1 MVKMDL
7 VSSDDQASSMNT
19 VSANRIAGYQSAL
32 TALESFSNASEL
44 TGAAYDSAKH
54 YGARVLTPLI
64 QGAILLS
71 EGVSQG
77 TTALPNKYRAEVCEE
92 SLDSDV
98 LESQIQA
105 YESSLSSLRGIYRY
119 LERDCSTKP
128 STLRSMS
135 SRMASL
141 SNQKTEAME
150 KLRKL
155 NAFAMS
161 SNTVFSNLPEVS
173 AAMDVGIGQV
183 QTAFANFNGSFQV
196 PSADQL
202 GWART
207 IGVEWKKKEELDRA
221 YQRVLD
227 KLKKGEKLTE
237 KDIKAIE
244 AYQKRYPGRELPKDV
259 QKKLKAAKSKAVEA
273 DFGQLIYDKFKDV
286 MGSNEA
292 KRLSQV
298 MALLPRNFTTAVLK
312 SDGLWEILA
321 AVEKTGAKGDK
332 FVTAVLESL
341 SKYESMGKFGEKFT
355 ESIKWLD
362 KIANPVKATTKWG
375 LEKVT
380 GFKSLEEAVKTGKNL
395 VGEAKFLGKGIKFLG
410 KVGTVATVAGLGISG
425 ISSGVD
431 EYRKTGNVGKAVGK
445 GALSAVSSV
454 GPLEGATIGAAVA
467 SVIPLPVASQ
477 VVGAGVGFA
486 IGLGIQ
492 GIKAW
497 KPRFFDDPVKGTK
510 DMVSDIGKGIKGAAN
525 EISHT
530 LGGVGKALGFG

>member
-32 TALESFSNASEL
+32 SALESFSNASEL

-71 EGVSQG
+71 EGVSQD
-77 TTALPNKYRAEVCEE
+77 TMALPNKYRAEVCEE

-227 KLKKGEKLTE
+227 KLKKGEKLTD

-244 AYQKRYPGRELPKDV
+244 AYQKRYPNV
-259 QKKLKAAKSKAVEA
+259 KLDETTKAALDDYKESQKLLTKAEEAHKKGEIDDKTYQSIKSGIINFGASYVKELINAKITDKAVEIFTKSA
-273 DFGQLIYDKFKDV
+273 VEWITHNINATQIGRSAALVGGGTVTIASDFNPVWAQFARGAVKYGVKYGIPVVGALVDFGMQKASGENTGDALI
-286 MGSNEA
+286 
-292 KRLSQV
+292 
-298 MALLPRNFTTAVLK
+298 
-312 SDGLWEILA
+312 
-321 AVEKTGAKGDK
+321 KTGAHVG
-332 FVTAVLESL
+332 
-341 SKYESMGKFGEKFT
+341 
-355 ESIKWLD
+355 
-362 KIANPVKATTKWG
+362 IA
-375 LEKVT
+375 
-380 GFKSLEEAVKTGKNL
+380 
-395 VGEAKFLGKGIKFLG
+395 
-410 KVGTVATVAGLGISG
+410 
-425 ISSGVD
+425 
-431 EYRKTGNVGKAVGK
+431 
-445 GALSAVSSV
+445 
-454 GPLEGATIGAAVA
+454 
-467 SVIPLPVASQ
+467 
-477 VVGAGVGFA
+477 AGVGMLVGGPAGFA
-486 IGLGIQ
+486 LGVLGTMAFDYVYDNYKDDVIDA
-492 GIKAW
+492 GKKAV
-497 KPRFFDDPVKGTK
+497 DA
-510 DMVSDIGKGIKGAAN
+510 VSDAVDKVGDAITGF
-525 EISHT
+525 
-530 LGGVGKALGFG
+530 GKALGSVFS

>member
-32 TALESFSNASEL
+32 SALESFSNASEL

-77 TTALPNKYRAEVCEE
+77 TTALPNKYRAEVGEE

-135 SRMASL
+135 SRMTSL

-161 SNTVFSNLPEVS
+161 SPRVFSNLPEVS

-227 KLKKGEKLTE
+227 KLKKGEKLTD

-244 AYQKRYPGRELPKDV
+244 AYQKRYPNV
-259 QKKLKAAKSKAVEA
+259 KLDETTKAALDDYKESQKLLTKAEEAHKKGEIDDKTYQSIKSGIINFGASYVKELINAKITDKAVEIFTKSA
-273 DFGQLIYDKFKDV
+273 VEWITHNINATQIGRSAALVGGGTVTIASDFNPVWAQFARGAVKYGVKYGIPVVGALVDFGMQKASGENTGDALI
-286 MGSNEA
+286 
-292 KRLSQV
+292 
-298 MALLPRNFTTAVLK
+298 
-312 SDGLWEILA
+312 
-321 AVEKTGAKGDK
+321 KTGAHVG
-332 FVTAVLESL
+332 
-341 SKYESMGKFGEKFT
+341 
-355 ESIKWLD
+355 
-362 KIANPVKATTKWG
+362 IA
-375 LEKVT
+375 
-380 GFKSLEEAVKTGKNL
+380 
-395 VGEAKFLGKGIKFLG
+395 
-410 KVGTVATVAGLGISG
+410 
-425 ISSGVD
+425 
-431 EYRKTGNVGKAVGK
+431 
-445 GALSAVSSV
+445 
-454 GPLEGATIGAAVA
+454 
-467 SVIPLPVASQ
+467 
-477 VVGAGVGFA
+477 AGVGMLVGGPAGFA
-486 IGLGIQ
+486 LGVLGTMAFDYVYDNYKDDVIDA
-492 GIKAW
+492 GKKAV
-497 KPRFFDDPVKGTK
+497 DA
-510 DMVSDIGKGIKGAAN
+510 VSDAVDKVGDAITGF
-525 EISHT
+525 
-530 LGGVGKALGFG
+530 GKALGSVFS